1 MSLYSGLANGFQ
13 GHPAGIQQQPRLLVH
28 SRPLLPFLGGCS
40 VHPQPPPPPLWARIA
55 VLMCPLPL
63 LALCGQ
69 FPPQCWMLEATQVR
83 SSSSARGC
91 HGHHTP
97 PNFCTTGATLANPPQ
112 GRGNRASG
120 WGGRD
125 RGKKRSGRSWQL
137 PVESLVG
144 TGAYGPVVLAF
155 PAPLPSTP
163 GRECS
168 TVLPW
173 LTQSGVHCWHG
184 EELDT
189 ELLSCRGLFAPA
201 ALLIIACPAPW
212 GYQAV
217 PAGLE
222 LGLEAQHPLA
232 PRTPRSS

>member
-1 MSLYSGLANGFQ
+1 M
-13 GHPAGIQQQPRLLVH
+13 
-28 SRPLLPFLGGCS
+28 
-40 VHPQPPPPPLWARIA
+40 
-55 VLMCPLPL
+55 
-63 LALCGQ
+63 
-69 FPPQCWMLEATQVR
+69 
-83 SSSSARGC
+83 
-91 HGHHTP
+91 
-97 PNFCTTGATLANPPQ
+97 
-112 GRGNRASG
+112 
-120 WGGRD
+120 
-125 RGKKRSGRSWQL
+125 
-137 PVESLVG
+137 G